1 MRFLGNLQRH
11 ARHVW
16 LRGWRVLIGSV
27 VGIGVSGPLQAEPVP
42 VPTDRAPQSWLA
54 YADMVRSGIE
64 NALTADED
72 LMQRLR
78 DMTLDVA
85 VARVWVERGGRLS
98 AMELDD
104 QTNSSIEREFRKR
117 LIGLR
122 FDEPPPALR
131 WPIILRLDW
140 SEALR
145 DDPEMKSTSELETML

>member
-78 DMTLDVA
+78 D
-85 VARVWVERGGRLS
+85 
-98 AMELDD
+98 
-104 QTNSSIEREFRKR
+104 
-117 LIGLR
+117 
-122 FDEPPPALR
+122 
-131 WPIILRLDW
+131 
-140 SEALR
+140 
-145 DDPEMKSTSELETML
+145 DPEMKSTSELETML